1 MKKVPFHDE
10 ITLAEQTELL
20 AKQAMQLGL
29 IPSFAIHHFPDS
41 WQFYIPDF
49 KSEPLTPEEAYLQLQ
64 RLIEPKQ
71 FRNISKRAE
80 ESNA

>member
-1 MKKVPFHDE
+1 MKNVPFHDE

-29 IPSFAIHHFPDS
+29 IPSFAVHHFPDS

-64 RLIEPKQ
+64 RLIQ
-71 FRNISKRAE
+71 SKRPEYVSRRAE

>member
-1 MKKVPFHDE
+1 MKKMPFHDE

-49 KSEPLTPEEAYLQLQ
+49 KSEPLTPEEAYLRLQ
-64 RLIEPKQ
+64 HLIG
-71 FRNISKRAE
+71 S
-80 ESNA
+80 